1 MDGEPEG
8 CGRSI
13 VVRLG
18 RKESTAKRAENAED
32 TEKSGKG
39 REAGGMA
46 RHEWESQLQY
56 ENLPKG

>member
-1 MDGEPEG
+1 MEWDAERG
-8 CGRSI
+8 
-13 VVRLG
+13 
-18 RKESTAKRAENAED
+18 ENAPE
-32 TEKSGKG
+32 TKKRGKD